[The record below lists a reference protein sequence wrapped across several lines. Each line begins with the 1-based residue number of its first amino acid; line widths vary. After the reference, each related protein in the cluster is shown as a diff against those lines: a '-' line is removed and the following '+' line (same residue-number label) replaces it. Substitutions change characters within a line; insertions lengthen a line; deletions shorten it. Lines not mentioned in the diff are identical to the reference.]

1 MIKDYYYL
9 LGLPR
14 GAPLSD
20 IKQAYRKLAT
30 QYHPDKVA
38 GLSAEAREEATAK
51 MTELNEAI
59 AVLSDPERRAEY
71 DENIQYIPERK
82 PKPARAAKPAEAKTP
97 ESRAAAS
104 AGSSPPPSPA
114 ATTVSPPQVET
125 PPPTRP
131 AAPSEPPP
139 PTTAPGPEQRGILAE
154 EHIHKLQ
161 AALKK
166 LPLKWSEARLPGWQ
180 WALEAGNLRRSVL
193 VGHRHLETLSLL
205 SVRSLQ
211 ASLEGLLE
219 KHKHALRATTII
231 LLVSY
236 DRLMDAKAVQGQLQG
251 MVGDTR
257 GWLKN
262 VRPLIVLYDGQ
273 TQRAGVFG
281 TAGEDIEVQRV
292 VRLLLAGH

>member
-20 IKQAYRKLAT
+20 IKQAYRKLAA

-38 GLSAEAREEATAK
+38 TLSAEAQQDATAK

-59 AVLSDPERRAEY
+59 EVLSEPDRRAEY
-71 DENIQYIPERK
+71 DETIQYIPERK
-82 PKPARAAKPAEAKTP
+82 PKPLREAKPAPKP
-97 ESRAAAS
+97 E
-104 AGSSPPPSPA
+104 PPPSP
-114 ATTVSPPQVET
+114 P
-125 PPPTRP
+125 P
-131 AAPSEPPP
+131 AAPPSEPTVPTQPP
-139 PTTAPGPEQRGILAE
+139 PRSAPPPEAPPATAPRPEQRGILVE
-154 EHIHKLQ
+154 EHVRKLQ

-166 LPLKWSEARLPGWQ
+166 LPLQWSESRLPGWQ
-180 WALEAGNLRRSVL
+180 WALEAGDLRRRVL

-211 ASLEGLLE
+211 AALDSLLE
-219 KHKHALRATTII
+219 KHKHALRSTAII

-236 DRLMDAKAVQGQLQG
+236 DRLMDAKAVQEQLQAV
-251 MVGDTR
+251 VGDAR

-262 VRPLIVLYDGQ
+262 VRPLVVLYDGQ
-273 TQRAGVFG
+273 TQRAGLFG
-281 TAGEDIEVQRV
+281 SPGEDPEVQRV
-292 VRLLLAGH
+292 VRLLLAGR